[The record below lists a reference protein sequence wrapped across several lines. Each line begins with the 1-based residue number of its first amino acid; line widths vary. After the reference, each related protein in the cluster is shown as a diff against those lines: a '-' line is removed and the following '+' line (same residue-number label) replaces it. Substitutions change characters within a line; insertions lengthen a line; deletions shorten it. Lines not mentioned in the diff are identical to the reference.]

1 MATME
6 EKEKMHRGLKATEQ
20 AKSEKKEEE
29 KERSTLDQ
37 IKEGVGKFLEGIP
50 RGGRI
55 LDNTDMYKKGGQVKK
70 KIDGCAVRGKTKGRM
85 V

>member
-20 AKSEKKEEE
+20 AKEEKKAQKE
-29 KERSTLDQ
+29 KSMLESL
-37 IKEGVGKFLEGIP
+37 KEGVTGFLEGIP

-55 LDNTDMYKKGGQVKK
+55 MDNTDMYKKGGQVKK
-70 KIDGCAVRGKTKGRM
+70 KIDGIAQRGKTKGRM

>member
-20 AKSEKKEEE
+20 AKAEKKEEE
-29 KERSTLDQ
+29 KEQSTLDQ
-37 IKEGVGKFLEGIP
+37 IKEGVGKFLEAIP

-55 LDNTDMYKKGGQVKK
+55 MDNTDMYKKGGQVKK